1 MNANLMTKKIEMTK
15 TEAKAAGKPNTA
27 EYNTLLEL
35 MKNFPGF
42 QIEIVKSAAKKV
54 DRFKGLDYDYM
65 EAYIMSH
72 SKEIEM
78 NKKTKALTTEQYKQI
93 IQTMKEGFCGCRPNE
108 RVATALVLE
117 GNLGLRI
124 SDIVKLRPREIVQDG
139 DRYRLE
145 IVEQK
150 TGKRR
155 VFTVPLVIAQYIENY
170 CLRNG
175 IGKNDLIFPITERA
189 VQKQLALVC
198 GYLGIEGVSTHS
210 FRKWY
215 ATEIYRANG
224 FDIALVQRL
233 LQHSS
238 AAVTQRYIGIEPQ
251 RIEAAIQ
258 GHAQL
263 L

>member
-1 MNANLMTKKIEMTK
+1 
-15 TEAKAAGKPNTA
+15 
-27 EYNTLLEL
+27 
-35 MKNFPGF
+35 
-42 QIEIVKSAAKKV
+42 
-54 DRFKGLDYDYM
+54 
-65 EAYIMSH
+65 
-72 SKEIEM
+72 M
-78 NKKTKALTTEQYKQI
+78 NKKTKALTTEQYKEI

-124 SDIVKLRPREIVQDG
+124 SDIVKLRLCDIVLDG

-150 TGKRR
+150 TGKSRI
-155 VFTVPLVIAQYIENY
+155 FTVPLVIQQYIENY

-175 IGKNDLIFPITERA
+175 LRRDELIFPLTERA
-189 VQKQLALVC
+189 IQKQLKIVC
-198 GYLGIEGVSTHS
+198 DYLGFEGISTHS

-215 ATEIYRANG
+215 ATEIYKNSG
-224 FDIALVQRL
+224 YDIALVQRL

-238 AAVTQRYIGIEPQ
+238 AATTQRYIGIEPQ

-263 L
+263 I

>member
-1 MNANLMTKKIEMTK
+1 
-15 TEAKAAGKPNTA
+15 
-27 EYNTLLEL
+27 
-35 MKNFPGF
+35 
-42 QIEIVKSAAKKV
+42 
-54 DRFKGLDYDYM
+54 
-65 EAYIMSH
+65 
-72 SKEIEM
+72 M
-78 NKKTKALTTEQYKQI
+78 NKKTKALTTEQYKEI

-124 SDIVKLRPREIVQDG
+124 SDIVKLRLCDIVLDG

-150 TGKRR
+150 TGKSR
-155 VFTVPLVIAQYIENY
+155 VFTVPLVIQQYIENY

-175 IGKNDLIFPITERA
+175 LRRDELIFPLTERA
-189 VQKQLALVC
+189 IQKQLKIVC
-198 GYLGIEGVSTHS
+198 DYLGFEGMSTHS

-215 ATEIYRANG
+215 ATEIYKNSG
-224 FDIALVQRL
+224 YDIALVQRL

-238 AAVTQRYIGIEPQ
+238 AAVTQCYIGIEPQ
-251 RIEAAIQ
+251 KIEEAIQ
-258 GHAQL
+258 NHAQL

>member
-1 MNANLMTKKIEMTK
+1 
-15 TEAKAAGKPNTA
+15 
-27 EYNTLLEL
+27 
-35 MKNFPGF
+35 
-42 QIEIVKSAAKKV
+42 
-54 DRFKGLDYDYM
+54 
-65 EAYIMSH
+65 
-72 SKEIEM
+72 M

-124 SDIVKLRPREIVQDG
+124 SDIVKLRPCEIVQDG

-150 TGKRR
+150 TNKRR
-155 VFTVPLVIAQYIENY
+155 VFTVPLVIAQYVENY
-170 CLRNG
+170 CLRNS
-175 IGKNDLIFPITERA
+175 IGRNDLIFPITERA

-198 GYLGIEGVSTHS
+198 AYLGIVGVSTHS

-215 ATEIYRANG
+215 ATEIYKANG

-263 L
+263 F

>member
-1 MNANLMTKKIEMTK
+1 
-15 TEAKAAGKPNTA
+15 
-27 EYNTLLEL
+27 
-35 MKNFPGF
+35 
-42 QIEIVKSAAKKV
+42 
-54 DRFKGLDYDYM
+54 M
-65 EAYIMSH
+65 EDT
-72 SKEIEM
+72 M
-78 NKKTKALTTEQYKQI
+78 NKKTKALTTEQYKEI
-93 IQTMKEGFCGCRPNE
+93 IQAMKEGFCGCRPNE
-108 RVATALVLE
+108 RIATALVLE

-124 SDIVKLRPREIVQDG
+124 SDIVKLRLCDIVRDG

-150 TGKRR
+150 TGKSR
-155 VFTVPLVIAQYIENY
+155 VFTVPLVIQQYVENY

-175 IGKNDLIFPITERA
+175 IRRDELMFPITERA
-189 VQKQLALVC
+189 IQKQLKIVC
-198 GYLGIEGVSTHS
+198 DYLGFEGISTHS

-215 ATEIYRANG
+215 ATEIYKNNG
-224 FDIALVQRL
+224 YDIALVQRL

-238 AAVTQRYIGIEPQ
+238 AAVTQRYIGMEPQ